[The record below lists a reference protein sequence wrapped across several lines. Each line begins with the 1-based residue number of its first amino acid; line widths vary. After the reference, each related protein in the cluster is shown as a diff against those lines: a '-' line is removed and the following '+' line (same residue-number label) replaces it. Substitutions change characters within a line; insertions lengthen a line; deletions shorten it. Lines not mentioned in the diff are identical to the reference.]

1 MAGVRYIR
9 RKNSR
14 NELSKVGA
22 VSGCLGLTNLAF
34 VLQKY
39 DIQKIGDFVD
49 IKYNKWKIKFYCYK
63 FFRTERRE

>member
-39 DIQKIGDFVD
+39 DIKKI
-49 IKYNKWKIKFYCYK
+49 
-63 FFRTERRE
+63 